1 MDFLQSLLDNSQY
14 TFIPAFVLG
23 LMTAI
28 SPCPLAT
35 NISAI
40 GFISRN
46 IEDRKRV
53 FINGIVY
60 TLGRAFSYTLL
71 AVIIFLGASKL
82 NISMFFQGW
91 GEKLLGPVLILIG
104 LIMLDVIKLNI
115 PGFSSLTEKLGE
127 KSKDSALSTF
137 LLGVVFALAF
147 CPYSGV
153 LYFAILIPMTVS
165 SAGGLYLPVI
175 FAVATGLPV
184 ILFAWLLAFA
194 VGNVGKLYNRIKVF
208 ELWFRR
214 VVSVIFI
221 LVGIY
226 YLSVLF
232 VK

>member
-82 NISMFFQGW
+82 NISM
-91 GEKLLGPVLILIG
+91 
-104 LIMLDVIKLNI
+104 
-115 PGFSSLTEKLGE
+115 S
-127 KSKDSALSTF
+127 
-137 LLGVVFALAF
+137 
-147 CPYSGV
+147 
-153 LYFAILIPMTVS
+153 
-165 SAGGLYLPVI
+165 
-175 FAVATGLPV
+175 
-184 ILFAWLLAFA
+184 
-194 VGNVGKLYNRIKVF
+194 
-208 ELWFRR
+208 
-214 VVSVIFI
+214 
-221 LVGIY
+221 
-226 YLSVLF
+226 
-232 VK
+232 